1 MRRVRGRPV
10 GVWLIAG
17 PIAAEGLAFYG
28 AAFQIMAAAVDDWL
42 AALTSVAIGTLLL
55 VKAHALWSFHKTAWL
70 TVIALGALGV
80 VVHGVEIARGHGE
93 PGLWLSVGWAIAT
106 VVYLMHP
113 SIRALFANSL
123 RAPADEAR

>member
-28 AAFQIMAAAVDDWL
+28 AAFQVMAAAMDDWL

-70 TVIALGALGV
+70 TVIALSALGV

-113 SIRALFANSL
+113 SIRALFAKS
-123 RAPADEAR
+123 PARHRN